1 MESRP
6 TRRNT
11 PAKPAPAPDRS
22 VPARDNKPVPARDSK
37 SVPARDNQSVPAR
50 DNKSVPDR
58 GGAKAEPE
66 APRPREAAED
76 RHVEQAREDI
86 RAAGFRA
93 TPARIATLI
102 ELRASDSPLTHA
114 DLAERLSASGVDKA
128 TAFRNLNDLAQRGL
142 LRRTELGD
150 HVWRFE
156 AINLQDNHDRRHPH
170 FVCVDCGHVTC
181 LNDVQLKVDNRK
193 RGGKAVGEV
202 TEILLRGH
210 CTDCQ

>member
-22 VPARDNKPVPARDSK
+22 VPAPDR
-37 SVPARDNQSVPAR
+37 SVPA
-50 DNKSVPDR
+50 R

-93 TPARIATLI
+93 TPARIATLL

-114 DLAERLSASGVDKA
+114 DLAERLAGSGVDKA

>member
-22 VPARDNKPVPARDSK
+22 VPARDIK
-37 SVPARDNQSVPAR
+37 SVPDR

-114 DLAERLSASGVDKA
+114 DLAERLAGI
-128 TAFRNLNDLAQRGL
+128 QR
-142 LRRTELGD
+142 
-150 HVWRFE
+150 
-156 AINLQDNHDRRHPH
+156 A
-170 FVCVDCGHVTC
+170 
-181 LNDVQLKVDNRK
+181 
-193 RGGKAVGEV
+193 
-202 TEILLRGH
+202 
-210 CTDCQ
+210 